1 MTKSILSQ
9 LSIIMTS
16 SFDIVS
22 PPRIRGG
29 IRQVSGGTTAGPRRI
44 RGEIRVSRGGIESG
58 QVRGSAGGLEKLSAG
73 VSGLVK
79 KPLECTVCKKKDT
92 NQLRGNSA
100 PDQRLR
106 FCFID
111 IPSCFK
117 IQRFKPVTI
126 LRSFTIICC
135 LYLVN
140 NVLI

>member
-44 RGEIRVSRGGIESG
+44 RGGIRVSRGGIESG

-79 KPLECTVCKKKDT
+79 NPLDCTV
-92 NQLRGNSA
+92 
-100 PDQRLR
+100 
-106 FCFID
+106 
-111 IPSCFK
+111 
-117 IQRFKPVTI
+117 
-126 LRSFTIICC
+126 
-135 LYLVN
+135 
-140 NVLI
+140 

>member
-29 IRQVSGGTTAGPRRI
+29 IRQVSGGGDHRGSAADPRRI
-44 RGEIRVSRGGIESG
+44 RGGLRVSRGGIESG

-79 KPLECTVCKKKDT
+79 KTLDCTVPPPSKLLWKISEFT
-92 NQLRGNSA
+92 NISFYSVKGSTDSSIGRVPNSLTRGA
-100 PDQRLR
+100 
-106 FCFID
+106 
-111 IPSCFK
+111 
-117 IQRFKPVTI
+117 
-126 LRSFTIICC
+126 
-135 LYLVN
+135 
-140 NVLI
+140 VLWS